1 MRMKKNY
8 CKTILFLLLMRLYTI
23 SEADNVCEFTFADCP
38 QSFNG
43 DTILVPENVVAM
55 SSSIKT
61 CNNSISSI
69 SGSSLPPSIVFV
81 IDHSGSMS
89 GDGTVGNDEM
99 GSRFTVSRSL
109 IDTLYKRQPNAEVG
123 IVVFRE
129 HLFFDKTTGQYFTTY
144 FKTLSDIYDNEPK
157 QAYLQMLTLNRTYG
171 TKKGIDIIKDVLS
184 TDTIRKNLDTF
195 VDLTYKPSFNNTANT
210 NINIGFIAA
219 KDAMKSAANPPDR
232 QFVIFFSDGEPKG
245 NSQAGLPI
253 NDFIS
258 GKGMPTTF
266 TVFFTQSTVA
276 PQSIQLLTINIRNNG
291 YSTSN
296 PESNLW
302 AIQTNHDALLNLLM
316 SNVVNNLLVPGD
328 PNTMII
334 NGIKSVSATDSTF
347 TFTNKFPLS
356 ATYTSFNS
364 TIRYRFTDPIDN
376 TTHDSLITLNFVV
389 HRTNQIS
396 SPSSIQ
402 TNCWEQP
409 EIGFYYDGTLI
420 KEATEDMKQI
430 QVRFTHGD
438 ETVNSVSLDVNSSLE
453 SIPVILRQSG
463 NAYWENTIAR
473 ETKNT
478 AANDNILQHV
488 SGDSIIAVYRNPLI
502 PLDTVRVAIPIRAH
516 PNAIPVTAI
525 LRDTSGDGHIDRID
539 LSWTADTISLIT
551 VLPAA
556 EKFLINAGITAI
568 DGTFTNLLPDML
580 IDNRN
585 KSLFISIKENS
596 GIKSETGWTK
606 AVVTLSEIT
615 MTQQGNSFYVE
626 KIIDGVGPVI
636 SRAIYFPGKGSQSR
650 DTLRIIF
657 SEAIKC
663 EMLIDGLPSDALLYV
678 KNGSIDPEVIS
689 GSSYQENCV
698 SEYITEVKI
707 VLKSDVNVTPLQDS
721 LALIGNS
728 SSIKDKDGNTP
739 PVNNRRV
746 PIEWGVQ
753 NEISVGASVNPF
765 TPGKTTFHSKTN
777 EVYANS
783 IKGRNNGVLI
793 GISTLKPLEKNNNG
807 SYGKAVIYDNLG
819 NLVTDPLEVMD
830 ATLNNTYGVYW
841 DGRNKDKRIVANG
854 TYLMVITVESDGRAF
869 TQKIKIGVKL

>member
-1 MRMKKNY
+1 MNTKTNY
-8 CKTILFLLLMRLYTI
+8 CKIILLLVIMRLYST
-23 SEADNVCEFTFADCP
+23 SYAGNVCEFTFSDCP

-43 DTILVPENVVAM
+43 DTISVPENVVAM
-55 SSSIKT
+55 SSSIKACST
-61 CNNSISSI
+61 SISSI
-69 SGSSLPPSIVFV
+69 SGGSLPPSIVFV

-89 GDGTVGNDEM
+89 GDGTEGNDEM

-123 IVVFRE
+123 IVAFRE

-144 FKTLSDIYDNEPK
+144 FKTLPVTYDNEPN

-171 TKKGIDIIKDVLS
+171 AKKGIDIIKDVLS
-184 TDTIRKNLDTF
+184 TDTVRKNSNTF
-195 VDLTYKPSFNNTANT
+195 VDLTYKPSFDNTANT

-266 TVFFTQSTVA
+266 TVFFTRNIVA
-276 PQSIQLLTINIRNNG
+276 PQSIQLLTDNIKKNG

-302 AIQTNHDALLNLLM
+302 AIQTNHDALLDLLM
-316 SNVVNNLLVPGD
+316 SNVVNNLLVSGN
-328 PNTMII
+328 PNTMTI
-334 NGIKSVSATDSTF
+334 NGIKSISATDSSF
-347 TFTNKFPLS
+347 IYANKFPLL
-356 ATYTSFNS
+356 ADYTPFNS
-364 TIRYRFTDPIDN
+364 TIRYRFTNPVDN
-376 TTHDSLITLNFVV
+376 STHDTLITLNFVV
-389 HRTNQIS
+389 HRTNTNV

-409 EIGFYYDGTLI
+409 EIGFYYEGSLI

-430 QVRFTHGD
+430 QVRFTHSG
-438 ETVNSVSLDVNSSLE
+438 EKVNSVSVDVESSLE
-453 SIPVILRQSG
+453 SIPLILRQNG
-463 NAYWENTIAR
+463 NTYWENTITR

-478 AANDNILQHV
+478 ASNDNILQHV

-516 PNAIPVTAI
+516 PNAIPVTAV

-539 LSWTADTISLIT
+539 LSWTVDTISLIAI
-551 VLPAA
+551 LPAA
-556 EKFLINAGITAI
+556 EKLLTNASITST
-568 DGTFTNLLPDML
+568 DGPLTNLLPDML
-580 IDNRN
+580 IAKGART
-585 KSLFISIKENS
+585 LSITVKENS
-596 GIKSETGWTK
+596 GIKRETGWTK
-606 AVVTLSEIT
+606 AVVTLSAIT

-626 KIIDGVGPVI
+626 KVIDGAGPVVG
-636 SRAIYFPGKGSQSR
+636 RAIYFPGKESEFR
-650 DTLRIIF
+650 DTLKIIF
-657 SEAIKC
+657 SEPVKC
-663 EMLIDGLPSDALLYV
+663 EKLIGGSPSDALLYV

-689 GSSYQENCV
+689 GASYLENCV

-707 VLKSDVNVTPLQDS
+707 ALKSGVVTPLKDS

-728 SSIKDKDGNTP
+728 RSVVDKEENTP
-739 PVNNRRV
+739 PINNKRV

-753 NEISVGASVNPF
+753 NEISVGVSVNPF
-765 TPGKTTFHSKTN
+765 TPGITTFYAKTN

-783 IKGRNNGVLI
+783 IKGRKTGVLI
-793 GISTLKPLEKNNNG
+793 GISTLKPLQKNING

-819 NLVTDPLEVMD
+819 NLITDPLQVMD
-830 ATLNNTYGVYW
+830 ASLNNTYGIYW
-841 DGRNKDKRIVANG
+841 DGRNKNNRVVASG
-854 TYLMVITVESDGRAF
+854 AYLMVITVESDGRVF